1 MGLTIVMFA
10 LGLGNLPGLAAGHV
24 HGGFGHHVD
33 FGSHGVHVGPGA
45 APHGVHVTDAGPG
58 HGLAGESISPLNMAT
73 ILAFVTWFSGSGY
86 ILTGVIGLG
95 TLVAC
100 ALAGSVGL
108 IGAGIVFFILVRVLL
123 PGQTPYLRAE
133 DFEMEGTIGRLA
145 VAIRAGGTGELVF
158 SKGGA
163 RHVVGACTVDGEALN
178 QGAEVVVV
186 RQERGIAYVQSF
198 EEFFEDSGANHA
210 PDA

>member
-10 LGLGNLPGLAAGHV
+10 LGLGDLPGLAAGHL
-24 HGGFGHHVD
+24 HGGLGHHLDV
-33 FGSHGVHVGPGA
+33 GSHGVHVGNGA
-45 APHGVHVTDAGPG
+45 ASPHGLHVSDSGSG

-86 ILTGVIGLG
+86 VLTGVIGLG

-100 ALAGSVGL
+100 ALAGGVGL
-108 IGAGIVFFILVRVLL
+108 IGGGIVFFILVRVLL

-163 RHVVGACTVDGEALN
+163 RHVVVPAAWTERPSPKGQKWSWSARS
-178 QGAEVVVV
+178 AE
-186 RQERGIAYVQSF
+186 
-198 EEFFEDSGANHA
+198 
-210 PDA
+210 